1 MAQTASAKAHS
12 LHIENRSRLT
22 ASGVTR
28 VDFFSETL
36 ITVQTADGRLHIKGV
51 LLGFAYA
58 VLEFLRLLFSLGKIA
73 AAVTDVLFCLFAAVV
88 TFLLSLAVSVGHARF
103 FQIACE
109 VIGFLC
115 VQVTVTHGICRFL
128 PYAERRLHGFRNRIF
143 AKCAQGRRKKV
154 EALLKSGKKH
164 KSFLNKSKKSK
175 KRT

>member
-1 MAQTASAKAHS
+1 M
-12 LHIENRSRLT
+12 
-22 ASGVTR
+22 SGIPA
-28 VDFFSETL
+28 ETL
-36 ITVQTADGRLHIKGV
+36 LLCLVCGV
-51 LLGFAYA
+51 LLGFVFA

-73 AAVTDVLFCLFAAVV
+73 AAVTDVLFCLFAAVA

-128 PYAERRLHGFRNRIF
+128 PYTERRLHCFRNRIF
-143 AKCAQGRRKKV
+143 AKYAQGRRKKV

>member
-1 MAQTASAKAHS
+1 MSGIPGRNAVAVPCVR
-12 LHIENRSRLT
+12 RS
-22 ASGVTR
+22 SGVCVCR
-28 VDFFSETL
+28 
-36 ITVQTADGRLHIKGV
+36 AGV
-51 LLGFAYA
+51 
-58 VLEFLRLLFSLGKIA
+58 LRLLFSLGKIA

-143 AKCAQGRRKKV
+143 AKYAQGRRKKV
-154 EALLKSGKKH
+154 EAIA
-164 KSFLNKSKKSK
+164 K
-175 KRT
+175 KREKTQIISEQIEKKRKKDLNNDGASLYNGTRKAAERSA

>member
-1 MAQTASAKAHS
+1 M
-12 LHIENRSRLT
+12 
-22 ASGVTR
+22 SGIPA
-28 VDFFSETL
+28 ETL
-36 ITVQTADGRLHIKGV
+36 LLCLVCGV
-51 LLGFAYA
+51 LLGFVFA
-58 VLEFLRLLFSLGKIA
+58 VLEFLRL
-73 AAVTDVLFCLFAAVV
+73 LFCLFAAVV
-88 TFLLSLAVSVGHARF
+88 TFLLSLAVSAGHARF

-143 AKCAQGRRKKV
+143 AKYAQGRRKKV
-154 EALLKSGKKH
+154 EAVLKSGKKH

>member
-1 MAQTASAKAHS
+1 M
-12 LHIENRSRLT
+12 
-22 ASGVTR
+22 SGIPA
-28 VDFFSETL
+28 ETL
-36 ITVQTADGRLHIKGV
+36 
-51 LLGFAYA
+51 
-58 VLEFLRLLFSLGKIA
+58 
-73 AAVTDVLFCLFAAVV
+73 
-88 TFLLSLAVSVGHARF
+88 LLSLAVSAGHARF

>member
-1 MAQTASAKAHS
+1 M
-12 LHIENRSRLT
+12 
-22 ASGVTR
+22 SGIPA
-28 VDFFSETL
+28 ETL
-36 ITVQTADGRLHIKGV
+36 LLCLVCGV
-51 LLGFAYA
+51 LLGFVFA

-103 FQIACE
+103 
-109 VIGFLC
+109 LC

-143 AKCAQGRRKKV
+143 AKYAQGRRKKV

-164 KSFLNKSKKSK
+164 KSFLNKSKKSE

>member
-1 MAQTASAKAHS
+1 M
-12 LHIENRSRLT
+12 
-22 ASGVTR
+22 SGIPA
-28 VDFFSETL
+28 ETL
-36 ITVQTADGRLHIKGV
+36 LLCLVCGV
-51 LLGFAYA
+51 LLGFAFA

-88 TFLLSLAVSVGHARF
+88 TFLLSLAVSAGHARF

-128 PYAERRLHGFRNRIF
+128 PYAERRLHGFGNRIF
-143 AKCAQGRRKKV
+143 AKYAQGRRKKV

-164 KSFLNKSKKSK
+164 KPFLNKSKKSE

>member
-1 MAQTASAKAHS
+1 M
-12 LHIENRSRLT
+12 
-22 ASGVTR
+22 SGIPA
-28 VDFFSETL
+28 ETL
-36 ITVQTADGRLHIKGV
+36 LLCLVCGV
-51 LLGFAYA
+51 LLGFAFA

-73 AAVTDVLFCLFAAVV
+73 VV
-88 TFLLSLAVSVGHARF
+88 TFVLSLAVSAGHARF

-143 AKCAQGRRKKV
+143 AKYAQGRRKKV
-154 EALLKSGKKH
+154 EALLKSGKKR
-164 KSFLNKSKKSK
+164 KSFLNKSKKSE

>member
-1 MAQTASAKAHS
+1 M
-12 LHIENRSRLT
+12 
-22 ASGVTR
+22 SGIPA
-28 VDFFSETL
+28 ETL
-36 ITVQTADGRLHIKGV
+36 LLCLVCGV
-51 LLGFAYA
+51 LLGFVFA

-73 AAVTDVLFCLFAAVV
+73 AAVTDVLFCLFAAVA

-115 VQVTVTHGICRFL
+115 VQVTVTHGICHFL
-128 PYAERRLHGFRNRIF
+128 PYAERRLHCFRNRIF
-143 AKCAQGRRKKV
+143 EKYAQGRRKKV

-164 KSFLNKSKKSK
+164 KSFLNKSKKSE